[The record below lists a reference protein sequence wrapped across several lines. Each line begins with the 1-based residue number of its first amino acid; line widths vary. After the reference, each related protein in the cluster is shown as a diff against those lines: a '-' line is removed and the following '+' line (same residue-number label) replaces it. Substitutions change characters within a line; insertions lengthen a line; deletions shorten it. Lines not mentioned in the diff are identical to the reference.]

1 MRDLTTVQSNR
12 LDAFAVEHPD
22 ARVIGW
28 QGSDER
34 GGPVIRFLDGEDTKS
49 LRYVNPKGRLCLVFR
64 AADNLVEVETETS
77 GPGWPE

>member
-34 GGPVIRFLDGEDTKS
+34 GGPVISYLDGEDTKS
-49 LRYVNPKGRLCLVFR
+49 LRYVNPKGRLCLVFEQPQVK
-64 AADNLVEVETETS
+64 AWWSGTS
-77 GPGWPE
+77 GVGWPE

>member
-28 QGSDER
+28 QGSDDR

-49 LRYVNPKGRLCLVFR
+49 LRYVNPKGRLCLVFEQPQVK
-64 AADNLVEVETETS
+64 AWWPGTS
-77 GPGWPE
+77 GVYWPE